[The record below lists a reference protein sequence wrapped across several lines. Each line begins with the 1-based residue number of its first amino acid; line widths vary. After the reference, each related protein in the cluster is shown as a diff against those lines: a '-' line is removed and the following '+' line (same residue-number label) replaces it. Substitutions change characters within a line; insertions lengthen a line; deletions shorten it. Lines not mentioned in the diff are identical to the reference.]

1 MVRPRAGLIVL
12 MELPALW
19 RSSCRH
25 LLGAVLYPRANRL
38 TIPLTVTSNVAL
50 VAAQIAAR
58 NCQGFLPRTLL
69 QAGKTKE
76 N

>member
-1 MVRPRAGLIVL
+1 VTEKVVPGTVTTMA
-12 MELPALW
+12 
-19 RSSCRH
+19 S
-25 LLGAVLYPRANRL
+25 
-38 TIPLTVTSNVAL
+38 PLTVTSNVAL

-69 QAGKTKE
+69 LARKTKE